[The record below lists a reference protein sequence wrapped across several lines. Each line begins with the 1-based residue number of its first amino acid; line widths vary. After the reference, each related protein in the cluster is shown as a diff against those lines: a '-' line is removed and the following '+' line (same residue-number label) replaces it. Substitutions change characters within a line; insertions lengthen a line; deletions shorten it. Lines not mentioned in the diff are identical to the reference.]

1 VSTAG
6 ICEKEKLNVST
17 AKDFK
22 PAPGDLQLRKP
33 RSRHKACE
41 RMREAFSE

>member
-1 VSTAG
+1 LR
-6 ICEKEKLNVST
+6 KEKLNVST

-33 RSRHKACE
+33 RGRQGRE
-41 RMREAFSE
+41 RMGEAFSE